1 MNKKTAWM
9 LGAAAVLGALSAPAF
24 SQGAGPF
31 TRAQA
36 EAGRQAYN
44 DNCAI
49 CHQPDLSG
57 SNDAMPL
64 AGRSFMGAWRARTTE
79 QLYSK
84 IHSTMPPGRG
94 RSLDEATYASIV
106 AYILH
111 ANGAQPGAAPFTPAT
126 TVGIGTIASGT
137 IPADVTNPAP
147 APTAATPTQGQP
159 AASPPPVPGGPGAQT
174 AGVAEAARPAG
185 PPVATSAGFA
195 APGQVVRYRDPGRF
209 VLPSTL
215 GLSLKG
221 DIKNYKPVTDE
232 MLRNPP
238 PGDWF
243 TFRRNYQ
250 GWSYSPLT
258 QINTSNVSQ
267 LQLKWM
273 WSMPENGTMQD
284 TPIVH
289 DGLIYMWG
297 VGNTIQALDG
307 KTGELLWENRLG
319 PAPRNLGPGPSNEET
334 RSMGL
339 YGYNLYVATPQGVIY
354 ALDARTGEEV
364 WKTPISD
371 VPGLGWTTG
380 GLIIIKGKV
389 ITGMT
394 NCGRK
399 GDNNHCYISAYDAQT
414 GKRDWKFVTVA
425 LTGQPGGDTWGGLPD
440 NQRKGVE
447 TWIAGTYDPDLN
459 TTYWGTAQAKPWR
472 RDERG
477 SKDGATEHANS
488 TLALDPDT
496 GKLKWSVN
504 HAPGESLD
512 LDEVY
517 ERVLV
522 DTGGRKVFLSAGKTG
537 VLWKYDRVTGK
548 YIDHEE
554 TVFQNVYE
562 SIDPKTGVPTYR
574 KDIVNQKSEDW
585 LSSCPGPQG
594 GKNWQSMSYHQPTD
608 ALIMPLSQS
617 CVLMLGNGSQVYYE
631 APGTSG
637 QLGRLSAYRASDLKP
652 LWSFQQRSSFL
663 SGVVSTAGNVAFVGD
678 FDRVF
683 RAVDVRTGETL
694 WQTRL
699 GTTVQGFP
707 VSFEIDGKQYVA
719 VTTALGGGSPQLKPG
734 TLLREVHRPATGY
747 ALYVF
752 GLPDAK

>member
-1 MNKKTAWM
+1 MIRMSKKTGWM
-9 LGAAAVLGALSAPAF
+9 LGAAAVLGALAAPAMG
-24 SQGAGPF
+24 QGTGLF
-31 TRAQA
+31 TQAQV
-36 EAGRQAYN
+36 ETGRQAYN
-44 DNCAI
+44 ENCAI
-49 CHQPDLSG
+49 CHMPDLAG

-64 AGRSFMGAWRARTTE
+64 AGRSFINAWRERTTD
-79 QLYSK
+79 QLFSK
-84 IHSTMPPGRG
+84 IRNTMPPGRG
-94 RSLDEATYASIV
+94 RTLDDATYAAIT
-106 AYILH
+106 AYVLH
-111 ANGAQPGAAPFTPAT
+111 ANGAAAGAATLTPT
-126 TVGIGTIASGT
+126 TSAAIGTVADGT
-137 IPADVTNPAP
+137 IPADVRTAATAP
-147 APTAATPTQGQP
+147 APVAAAPP
-159 AASPPPVPGGPGAQT
+159 AAAPS
-174 AGVAEAARPAG
+174 G

-209 VLPSTL
+209 TLPTTL

-221 DIKNYKPVTDE
+221 NIQNYRPVTDE

-243 TFRRNYQ
+243 TFRRNYE
-250 GWSYSPLT
+250 GWSYSPLAE
-258 QINTSNVSQ
+258 INPENVGQ

-319 PAPRNLGPGPSNEET
+319 PAPRNMGPGPSNEET

-339 YGYNLYVATPQGVIY
+339 YGTNLYVATPQGTIY

-380 GLIIIKGKV
+380 GLIIINGKV

-394 NCGRK
+394 NCGRR
-399 GDNNHCYISAYDAQT
+399 GDDNHCYISAYDAQT

-425 LTGQPGGDTWGGLPD
+425 LTGQPGGDTWGELKD
-440 NQRKGVE
+440 NERKGVE
-447 TWIAGTYDPDLN
+447 TWIAGTYDPELN

-477 SKDGATEHANS
+477 SGDGATEYANS

-522 DTGGRKVFLSAGKTG
+522 NTGGRKVFLSAGKAG
-537 VLWKYDRVTGK
+537 VLWKYDRVNGE
-548 YIDHEE
+548 YIDHVE
-554 TVFQNVYE
+554 TVFQNVYTH
-562 SIDPKTGVPTYR
+562 IDPKTGIPTYR
-574 KDIVNQKSEDW
+574 PDIVNQKSSDW

-608 ALIMPLSQS
+608 ALVIPVSQS
-617 CVLMLGNGSQVYYE
+617 CVLMQGNGSQVYYE
-631 APGTSG
+631 APGTDG

-663 SGVVSTAGNVAFVGD
+663 SGVVTTAGNLAFVGD

-694 WQTRL
+694 WKTRL

-707 VSFEIDGKQYVA
+707 VSFAIDGKQYIA

-752 GLPDAK
+752 ALPDAK